1 MTIETLVILVGAT
14 WYAAYAPTSTHGP
27 GGVFDWIR
35 EHVWH
40 GRRGQKFV
48 ITSRDLITNEMKVD
62 REIEIPKNG
71 LLDCPVCLA
80 FWAALILVWVT
91 IGHIDIV
98 QTLAVAGLAMLAH
111 GITGWRFTQ

>member
-1 MTIETLVILVGAT
+1 MTIETMVILIGAT
-14 WYAAYAPTSTHGP
+14 WYVAYAVTSTHGP

-40 GRRGQKFV
+40 GRRDQIVTLPDGTMEHF
-48 ITSRDLITNEMKVD
+48 SH
-62 REIEIPKNG
+62 NG

-91 IGHIDIV
+91 IGHIDVV
-98 QTLAVAGLAMLAH
+98 QTLAVAGLAMLFHSAS
-111 GITGWRFTQ
+111 GWRFGND